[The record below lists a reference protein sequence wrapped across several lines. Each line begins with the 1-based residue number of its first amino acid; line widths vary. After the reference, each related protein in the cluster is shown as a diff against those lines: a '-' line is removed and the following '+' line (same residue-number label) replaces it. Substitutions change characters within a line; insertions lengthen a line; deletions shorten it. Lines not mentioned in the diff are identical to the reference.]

1 MLIATQTVEQL
12 ATTYKSFC
20 MSSRVIFLTYPGLL
34 TDELKTFFR
43 TNFQAITKAKYRQKS
58 DILALRP
65 SDFPEL
71 FLKDKD
77 ELNPQDEGI
86 YEYIIKDYFNTYAK
100 AIEMSLLASSGK
112 INIVEWVPG
121 LHERLYKDG
130 YKDNKIIQVLPG
142 RNQKAPYMR
151 YLLENKD
158 YKTLN
163 MVSDTYEDWL
173 HDMKREGEIRLHQYQ
188 EDYSTLTI
196 TVGKNNES
204 KDKIPSSI

>member
-1 MLIATQTVEQL
+1 MLITKQTVEQL
-12 ATTYKSFC
+12 TTTYKSFS

-43 TNFQAITKAKYRQKS
+43 NNFLAITKAKYRQES

-71 FLKDKD
+71 FIRDKD
-77 ELNPQDEGI
+77 DMDRDDGL

-100 AIEMSLLASSGK
+100 AVEMSLLASAGK

-142 RNQKAPYMR
+142 RKEKAHFMR

-163 MVSDTYEDWL
+163 MISDTYEDWL
-173 HDMKREGEIRLHQYQ
+173 RDMQREGEIRLHQYQ

-204 KDKIPSSI
+204 ENKISSSI

>member
-1 MLIATQTVEQL
+1 MLITKQTVEQL
-12 ATTYKSFC
+12 ATTYKSFS

-43 TNFQAITKAKYRQKS
+43 NNFLAITKAKYRQES

-71 FLKDKD
+71 FIKDKD
-77 ELNPQDEGI
+77 ELEHDNDL

-100 AIEMSLLASSGK
+100 AVEMSLLASSGK

-121 LHERLYKDG
+121 LHERLYRDG
-130 YKDNKIIQVLPG
+130 YKDNKIIQVLPE
-142 RNQKAPYMR
+142 RNQKAPFMR

-173 HDMKREGEIRLHQYQ
+173 HDMQQEAEIRLHQYQ
-188 EDYSTLTI
+188 EDYETLTI

-204 KDKIPSSI
+204 KDKISSSI

>member
-1 MLIATQTVEQL
+1 MLITKQTVEQL
-12 ATTYKSFC
+12 ATTYKSFS

-43 TNFQAITKAKYRQKS
+43 NNFLAITKAKYRQES

-71 FLKDKD
+71 FIKDKD
-77 ELNPQDEGI
+77 ELEHDNGL

-100 AIEMSLLASSGK
+100 AVEMSLLASSGK

-121 LHERLYKDG
+121 LHERLYRDS
-130 YKDNKIIQVLPG
+130 YKDNKIIQVLPE
-142 RNQKAPYMR
+142 RNQKAPFMR

-163 MVSDTYEDWL
+163 MISDTYEDWL
-173 HDMKREGEIRLHQYQ
+173 HDIQQEAEIRLHQYQ

-204 KDKIPSSI
+204 KDKISSSI

>member
-1 MLIATQTVEQL
+1 MLITKQTVEQL
-12 ATTYKSFC
+12 ATTYKSFS

-34 TDELKTFFR
+34 TYELKTFFR
-43 TNFQAITKAKYRQKS
+43 NNFLAITKAKYRQES

-71 FLKDKD
+71 FIKDKD
-77 ELNPQDEGI
+77 ELEHDNGL

-100 AIEMSLLASSGK
+100 AVEMSLLASSGK
-112 INIVEWVPG
+112 INIIEWVPG
-121 LHERLYKDG
+121 LHERLYRDG
-130 YKDNKIIQVLPG
+130 YKDNKIIQVLPE
-142 RNQKAPYMR
+142 RNQKAPFMR

-163 MVSDTYEDWL
+163 MISDTYEDWL
-173 HDMKREGEIRLHQYQ
+173 RDMQREGEIRLHQFQ
-188 EDYSTLTI
+188 EDYETLTI

-204 KDKIPSSI
+204 KDKISSSI

>member
-1 MLIATQTVEQL
+1 MLITKQTVEQL
-12 ATTYKSFC
+12 ATTYKSFS

-34 TDELKTFFR
+34 TDDLKTFFR
-43 TNFQAITKAKYRQKS
+43 NNFLAITKAKYRQES

-71 FLKDKD
+71 FIKDKD
-77 ELNPQDEGI
+77 ELEHDNGL

-100 AIEMSLLASSGK
+100 AVEMSLLASSGK
-112 INIVEWVPG
+112 INIIEWVPG
-121 LHERLYKDG
+121 LHERLYRDG
-130 YKDNKIIQVLPG
+130 YKDNKIIQVLPE
-142 RNQKAPYMR
+142 RNQKAPFMR

-163 MVSDTYEDWL
+163 MISDTYEDWL
-173 HDMKREGEIRLHQYQ
+173 RDMQREGEIRLHQFQ
-188 EDYSTLTI
+188 EDYETLTI

-204 KDKIPSSI
+204 KDKISSSI

>member
-1 MLIATQTVEQL
+1 MLITKQTVEQL
-12 ATTYKSFC
+12 ATTYKSFS

-34 TDELKTFFR
+34 TDGLKTFFR
-43 TNFQAITKAKYRQKS
+43 NNFLAITKAKYRQES

-71 FLKDKD
+71 FIKDKD
-77 ELNPQDEGI
+77 ELEYDNGL
-86 YEYIIKDYFNTYAK
+86 YEYIIKDYFNTYAN
-100 AIEMSLLASSGK
+100 AVEMSLLASAGK

-121 LHERLYKDG
+121 LHERIYKDD

-142 RNQKAPYMR
+142 RKDKAHFMR
-151 YLLENKD
+151 YLLDNKD

-163 MVSDTYEDWL
+163 MISDTYEDWL
-173 HDMKREGEIRLHQYQ
+173 RDMQREGEIRLHQFQ
-188 EDYSTLTI
+188 EDYETLTI

-204 KDKIPSSI
+204 KDKISSSI

>member
-1 MLIATQTVEQL
+1 MLITKQTVEQL
-12 ATTYKSFC
+12 ATTYKSFS

-43 TNFQAITKAKYRQKS
+43 NNFLAITKAKYRQES

-71 FLKDKD
+71 FIKDKD
-77 ELNPQDEGI
+77 ELEHDNGL

-100 AIEMSLLASSGK
+100 AVEMSLLASSGK
-112 INIVEWVPG
+112 INIIEWVPG
-121 LHERLYKDG
+121 LHERFYRDG
-130 YKDNKIIQVLPG
+130 YKDNKIIQVLPE
-142 RNQKAPYMR
+142 RNQKALFMR

-163 MVSDTYEDWL
+163 MISDTYEDWL
-173 HDMKREGEIRLHQYQ
+173 RDMQREGEIRLHQFQ
-188 EDYSTLTI
+188 EDYETLTI

-204 KDKIPSSI
+204 KDKISSSI

>member
-1 MLIATQTVEQL
+1 MLITKQTVEQL
-12 ATTYKSFC
+12 ATTYKSFS

-43 TNFQAITKAKYRQKS
+43 NNFLAITKAKYRQKS

-71 FLKDKD
+71 FIKDKD
-77 ELNPQDEGI
+77 ELEHDNGL

-112 INIVEWVPG
+112 INIIEWVPG
-121 LHERLYKDG
+121 LHERLYRDG
-130 YKDNKIIQVLPG
+130 YKDNKIIQVLPE

-163 MVSDTYEDWL
+163 MISDTYDDWL
-173 HDMKREGEIRLHQYQ
+173 HDMKQEAEIRLHRYQ

-204 KDKIPSSI
+204 KDKISSSI

>member
-1 MLIATQTVEQL
+1 MLKAVQTVEQL
-12 ATTYKSFC
+12 ATIYKSFS

-34 TDELKTFFR
+34 TDELKTFFKN
-43 TNFQAITKAKYRQKS
+43 NFLAITKAKYRQES

-71 FLKDKD
+71 FIKDKD
-77 ELNPQDEGI
+77 DMDKDNGL
-86 YEYIIKDYFNTYAK
+86 YEYIIKDYFNTYAN
-100 AIEMSLLASSGK
+100 AVEMSLLASAGK

-121 LHERLYKDG
+121 LHERIYKDD

-142 RNQKAPYMR
+142 RKDKAHFMR

-163 MVSDTYEDWL
+163 MISDTYEDWL
-173 HDMKREGEIRLHQYQ
+173 RDMQREGEIRLHQFQ
-188 EDYSTLTI
+188 EDYETLTI

-204 KDKIPSSI
+204 KDKISSSI

>member
-1 MLIATQTVEQL
+1 MLITKQTVEQL
-12 ATTYKSFC
+12 ATTYKSFS

-43 TNFQAITKAKYRQKS
+43 NNFLAITKAKYRQDS

-71 FLKDKD
+71 FIKDKD
-77 ELNPQDEGI
+77 ELEHDNGL

-100 AIEMSLLASSGK
+100 AVEMSLLASSGK
-112 INIVEWVPG
+112 INIIEWVPG
-121 LHERLYKDG
+121 LHERLYRDG
-130 YKDNKIIQVLPG
+130 YKDNKIIQVLPE
-142 RNQKAPYMR
+142 RNQKAPFMR

-163 MVSDTYEDWL
+163 MISDTYEDWL
-173 HDMKREGEIRLHQYQ
+173 RDMQREGEIRLHQFQ
-188 EDYSTLTI
+188 EDYETLTI

-204 KDKIPSSI
+204 KDKISSSI

>member
-1 MLIATQTVEQL
+1 MLITTQTVEQL
-12 ATTYKSFC
+12 ATTYKSFS

-34 TDELKTFFR
+34 TDELKTFFKN
-43 TNFQAITKAKYRQKS
+43 NFLAITKAKYRQES

-71 FLKDKD
+71 FIKDKD
-77 ELNPQDEGI
+77 ELEQDNGL

-100 AIEMSLLASSGK
+100 AVEMSLLASSGK

-121 LHERLYKDG
+121 LHERIYKDN
-130 YKDNKIIQVLPG
+130 YKDNKIIQVLPE
-142 RNQKAPYMR
+142 RNQKVPFMR
-151 YLLENKD
+151 YLLDNKD

-163 MVSDTYEDWL
+163 MISDTYEDWL
-173 HDMKREGEIRLHQYQ
+173 RDMQREGEIRLHQFQ
-188 EDYSTLTI
+188 EDYETLTI

-204 KDKIPSSI
+204 KDKISSSI

>member
-1 MLIATQTVEQL
+1 MLKAVQTVEQL
-12 ATTYKSFC
+12 ATIYKSFS

-34 TDELKTFFR
+34 TDDLKTFFKN
-43 TNFQAITKAKYRQKS
+43 NFLAITKAKYRQES

-71 FLKDKD
+71 FIKDKD
-77 ELNPQDEGI
+77 DMDKDNGL
-86 YEYIIKDYFNTYAK
+86 YEYIIKDYFNTYAN
-100 AIEMSLLASSGK
+100 AVEMSLLASAGK

-121 LHERLYKDG
+121 LHERIYKDD

-142 RNQKAPYMR
+142 RKDKAHFMR

-163 MVSDTYEDWL
+163 MISDTYEDWL
-173 HDMKREGEIRLHQYQ
+173 RDMQREGEIRLHQFQ
-188 EDYSTLTI
+188 EDYETLTI
-196 TVGKNNES
+196 TVGTNNES
-204 KDKIPSSI
+204 ENKISSSI

>member
-1 MLIATQTVEQL
+1 MLITKQTVEQL
-12 ATTYKSFC
+12 ATTYKSFS

-43 TNFQAITKAKYRQKS
+43 NNFLAITKAKYRQES

-71 FLKDKD
+71 FIKDKD
-77 ELNPQDEGI
+77 ELEHDNGL

-112 INIVEWVPG
+112 INIIEWVPG
-121 LHERLYKDG
+121 LHERLYRDG
-130 YKDNKIIQVLPG
+130 YKDNKIIQVLPE
-142 RNQKAPYMR
+142 RNQKAPFMR

-163 MVSDTYEDWL
+163 MISDTYEDWL
-173 HDMKREGEIRLHQYQ
+173 RDMQREGEIRLHQFQ
-188 EDYSTLTI
+188 EDYETLTI

-204 KDKIPSSI
+204 KDKISSSI

>member
-1 MLIATQTVEQL
+1 MLITKQTVEQL
-12 ATTYKSFC
+12 ATTYKSFS

-34 TDELKTFFR
+34 TDDLKTFFR
-43 TNFQAITKAKYRQKS
+43 NNFLAITKAKYRQES

-71 FLKDKD
+71 FIKDKD
-77 ELNPQDEGI
+77 ELEHDNGL

-100 AIEMSLLASSGK
+100 AVEMSLLASSGK
-112 INIVEWVPG
+112 INIIEWVPG
-121 LHERLYKDG
+121 LHERLYRDS
-130 YKDNKIIQVLPG
+130 YKDNKIIQVLPE
-142 RNQKAPYMR
+142 RNQKAPFMR

-163 MVSDTYEDWL
+163 MISDTYEDWL
-173 HDMKREGEIRLHQYQ
+173 RDMQREGEIRLHQFQ
-188 EDYSTLTI
+188 EDYETLTI

-204 KDKIPSSI
+204 KDKISSSI

>member
-1 MLIATQTVEQL
+1 MLKAVQTVEQL
-12 ATTYKSFC
+12 ATIYKSFS

-34 TDELKTFFR
+34 TDDLKTFFR
-43 TNFQAITKAKYRQKS
+43 NNFLAITKAKYRQES

-71 FLKDKD
+71 FIKDKD
-77 ELNPQDEGI
+77 DIDKDNGL
-86 YEYIIKDYFNTYAK
+86 YEYIIKDYFNTYAN
-100 AIEMSLLASSGK
+100 AVEMSLLASAGK

-121 LHERLYKDG
+121 LHERIYKDD

-142 RNQKAPYMR
+142 RKDKAHFMR

-163 MVSDTYEDWL
+163 MISDTYEDWL
-173 HDMKREGEIRLHQYQ
+173 RDMQREGEIRLHQFQ
-188 EDYSTLTI
+188 EDYETLTI
-196 TVGKNNES
+196 TVGTNNES
-204 KDKIPSSI
+204 ENKISSSI

>member
-1 MLIATQTVEQL
+1 MLITKQTVEQL
-12 ATTYKSFC
+12 ATTYKSFS

-43 TNFQAITKAKYRQKS
+43 NNFLAITKAKYRQES

-71 FLKDKD
+71 FIKDKD
-77 ELNPQDEGI
+77 ELEHDNGL

-100 AIEMSLLASSGK
+100 AVEMSLLASSGK
-112 INIVEWVPG
+112 INIIEWVPG
-121 LHERLYKDG
+121 LHERLYRDG
-130 YKDNKIIQVLPG
+130 YKDNKIIQVLPE
-142 RNQKAPYMR
+142 RNQKAPFMR

-163 MVSDTYEDWL
+163 MISDTYEDWL
-173 HDMKREGEIRLHQYQ
+173 RDMQREGEIRLYQFQ
-188 EDYSTLTI
+188 EDYETLTI

-204 KDKIPSSI
+204 KDKISSSI

>member
-1 MLIATQTVEQL
+1 MFITKQTVEQL
-12 ATTYKSFC
+12 ATTYKSFS

-43 TNFQAITKAKYRQKS
+43 NNFLAITKAKYRQES

-71 FLKDKD
+71 FIKDKD
-77 ELNPQDEGI
+77 ELEHDNGL

-100 AIEMSLLASSGK
+100 AVEMSLLASSGK
-112 INIVEWVPG
+112 INIIEWVPG
-121 LHERLYKDG
+121 LHERLYRDG
-130 YKDNKIIQVLPG
+130 YKDNKIIQVLPE
-142 RNQKAPYMR
+142 RNQKAPFMR

-163 MVSDTYEDWL
+163 MISDTYEDWL
-173 HDMKREGEIRLHQYQ
+173 RDMQREGEIRLHQFQ
-188 EDYSTLTI
+188 EDYETLTI

-204 KDKIPSSI
+204 KDKISSSI

>member
-1 MLIATQTVEQL
+1 MLITTQTVEQL
-12 ATTYKSFC
+12 ATTYKSFS

-34 TDELKTFFR
+34 TDELKTFFKN
-43 TNFQAITKAKYRQKS
+43 NFQAITKAKYRQES

-71 FLKDKD
+71 FIKDKD
-77 ELNPQDEGI
+77 ELEHDTGL

-100 AIEMSLLASSGK
+100 AVEMSLLASSGK
-112 INIVEWVPG
+112 INIIEWVPG
-121 LHERLYKDG
+121 LHERLYRDG
-130 YKDNKIIQVLPG
+130 YKDNKIIQVLPE
-142 RNQKAPYMR
+142 RNQKAPFMR

-163 MVSDTYEDWL
+163 MISDTYEDWL
-173 HDMKREGEIRLHQYQ
+173 RDMKQEAEIRLHQFQ
-188 EDYSTLTI
+188 EDYETLTI

-204 KDKIPSSI
+204 KDKISSSI

>member
-1 MLIATQTVEQL
+1 MLITKQTVEQL
-12 ATTYKSFC
+12 ATTYKSFS

-43 TNFQAITKAKYRQKS
+43 NNFLAITKAKYRQES

-71 FLKDKD
+71 FIKDKD
-77 ELNPQDEGI
+77 ELEHDNGL

-100 AIEMSLLASSGK
+100 AVEMSLLASSGK
-112 INIVEWVPG
+112 INIIEWVPG

-130 YKDNKIIQVLPG
+130 YKDNKIIQVLPE
-142 RNQKAPYMR
+142 RNQKAPFMR

-163 MVSDTYEDWL
+163 MISDTYEDWL
-173 HDMKREGEIRLHQYQ
+173 RDMQREGEIRLHQFQ
-188 EDYSTLTI
+188 EDYETLTI

-204 KDKIPSSI
+204 KDKISSSI

>member
-1 MLIATQTVEQL
+1 MLITKQTVEQL
-12 ATTYKSFC
+12 ATTYKSFS

-43 TNFQAITKAKYRQKS
+43 NNFLAITKAKYRQES

-71 FLKDKD
+71 FIKDKD
-77 ELNPQDEGI
+77 ELEHDNGL

-100 AIEMSLLASSGK
+100 AVEMSLLASSGK
-112 INIVEWVPG
+112 INIIEWVPG
-121 LHERLYKDG
+121 LHERLYRDG
-130 YKDNKIIQVLPG
+130 YKDNKIIQVLPE
-142 RNQKAPYMR
+142 RNQKAPFMR

-163 MVSDTYEDWL
+163 MISDTYEDWL
-173 HDMKREGEIRLHQYQ
+173 RDMQREGEIRLHQFQ
-188 EDYSTLTI
+188 EDYETLTI

-204 KDKIPSSI
+204 ENKISSSI

>member
-1 MLIATQTVEQL
+1 MLITKQTVEQL
-12 ATTYKSFC
+12 ATTYKSFS

-43 TNFQAITKAKYRQKS
+43 NNFLAITKAKYRQES

-71 FLKDKD
+71 FIKDKD
-77 ELNPQDEGI
+77 ELEHDNGL

-100 AIEMSLLASSGK
+100 AVEMSLLASSGK
-112 INIVEWVPG
+112 INIIEWVPG
-121 LHERLYKDG
+121 LHERLYRDG
-130 YKDNKIIQVLPG
+130 YKDNKIIQVLPE
-142 RNQKAPYMR
+142 RNQKAPFMR

-163 MVSDTYEDWL
+163 MISDTYEDWL
-173 HDMKREGEIRLHQYQ
+173 RDMQREGEIRLHQFQ
-188 EDYSTLTI
+188 EDYETLTI

-204 KDKIPSSI
+204 KDKISSTI

>member
-1 MLIATQTVEQL
+1 MLITTQTVEQL
-12 ATTYKSFC
+12 ATTYKSFS

-34 TDELKTFFR
+34 TEDLKTFFKN
-43 TNFQAITKAKYRQKS
+43 NFLAITKAKYRQES

-71 FLKDKD
+71 FIKDKD
-77 ELNPQDEGI
+77 DMDKDNGL
-86 YEYIIKDYFNTYAK
+86 YEYIIKDYFNIYAN
-100 AIEMSLLASSGK
+100 AVEMSLLASAGK

-121 LHERLYKDG
+121 LHERIYKDD

-142 RNQKAPYMR
+142 RKDKAHFMR

-163 MVSDTYEDWL
+163 MISDTYEDWL
-173 HDMKREGEIRLHQYQ
+173 RDMQREGEIRLHQFQ
-188 EDYSTLTI
+188 EDYETLTI
-196 TVGKNNES
+196 TVGTNNES
-204 KDKIPSSI
+204 ENKISSSI

>member
-34 TDELKTFFR
+34 TDELKTFFK
-43 TNFQAITKAKYRQKS
+43 TNFQAITKAKYRQES

-121 LHERLYKDG
+121 LHERLYKDS

-142 RNQKAPYMR
+142 RNQKASYMR

-163 MVSDTYEDWL
+163 MISDTYEDWL
-173 HDMKREGEIRLHQYQ
+173 HDMQKEAEIRLHQYQ

-204 KDKIPSSI
+204 KDKISSSI

>member
-1 MLIATQTVEQL
+1 MLITTQTVEQL
-12 ATTYKSFC
+12 ATTYKSFS

-43 TNFQAITKAKYRQKS
+43 NNFLAITKAKYRQES

-71 FLKDKD
+71 FIKDKD
-77 ELNPQDEGI
+77 ELEHDNGL

-100 AIEMSLLASSGK
+100 AVEMSLLASSGK
-112 INIVEWVPG
+112 INIIEWVPG
-121 LHERLYKDG
+121 LHERLYRDG
-130 YKDNKIIQVLPG
+130 YKDNKIIQVLPE
-142 RNQKAPYMR
+142 RNQKAPFMR

-163 MVSDTYEDWL
+163 MISDTYEDWL
-173 HDMKREGEIRLHQYQ
+173 RDMQQEAEIRLHQFQ
-188 EDYSTLTI
+188 EDYETLTI

-204 KDKIPSSI
+204 KDKISSSI

>member
-1 MLIATQTVEQL
+1 MLITTQTVEQL
-12 ATTYKSFC
+12 ATIYKSFS

-43 TNFQAITKAKYRQKS
+43 NNFLAITKAKYRQES

-71 FLKDKD
+71 FIKDKD
-77 ELNPQDEGI
+77 ELEQDNGL

-100 AIEMSLLASSGK
+100 AVEMSLLASSGK

-121 LHERLYKDG
+121 LHERIYKDN
-130 YKDNKIIQVLPG
+130 YKDNKIIQVLPE
-142 RNQKAPYMR
+142 RNQKAPFMR
-151 YLLENKD
+151 YLLDNKD

-163 MVSDTYEDWL
+163 MISDTYEDWL
-173 HDMKREGEIRLHQYQ
+173 RDMQREGEIRLHQFQ
-188 EDYSTLTI
+188 EDYETLTI

-204 KDKIPSSI
+204 KDKISSSI

>member
-1 MLIATQTVEQL
+1 MLITKQTVEQL
-12 ATTYKSFC
+12 ATTYKSFS

-43 TNFQAITKAKYRQKS
+43 NNFLAITKAKYRQES

-71 FLKDKD
+71 FIKDKD
-77 ELNPQDEGI
+77 ELEHDNGL

-100 AIEMSLLASSGK
+100 AVEMSLLASSGK
-112 INIVEWVPG
+112 INIIEWVPG
-121 LHERLYKDG
+121 LHERFYRDG
-130 YKDNKIIQVLPG
+130 YKDNKIIQVLPE
-142 RNQKAPYMR
+142 RNQKAPFMR

-163 MVSDTYEDWL
+163 MISDTYEDWL
-173 HDMKREGEIRLHQYQ
+173 RDMQREGEIRLHQFQ
-188 EDYSTLTI
+188 EDYETLTI

-204 KDKIPSSI
+204 KDKISSSI

>member
-1 MLIATQTVEQL
+1 MLKAVQTVEQL
-12 ATTYKSFC
+12 ATIYKSFS

-34 TDELKTFFR
+34 TDDLKTFFR
-43 TNFQAITKAKYRQKS
+43 NNFLAITKAKYRQES

-71 FLKDKD
+71 FIKDKD
-77 ELNPQDEGI
+77 DMDKDNGL
-86 YEYIIKDYFNTYAK
+86 YEYIIKDYFNTYAN
-100 AIEMSLLASSGK
+100 AVEMSLLASAGK

-121 LHERLYKDG
+121 LHERIYKDD

-142 RNQKAPYMR
+142 RKDKAHFMR
-151 YLLENKD
+151 YLLDNKD

-163 MVSDTYEDWL
+163 MISDTYEDWL
-173 HDMKREGEIRLHQYQ
+173 RDMQREGEIRLHQFQ
-188 EDYSTLTI
+188 EDYETLTI

-204 KDKIPSSI
+204 KDKISSSI

>member
-1 MLIATQTVEQL
+1 MLITKQTVEQL
-12 ATTYKSFC
+12 ATTYKSFS

-43 TNFQAITKAKYRQKS
+43 NNFLAITKAKYRQES

-71 FLKDKD
+71 FIKDKD
-77 ELNPQDEGI
+77 ELEQDNGL

-100 AIEMSLLASSGK
+100 AVEMSLLASSGK

-121 LHERLYKDG
+121 LHKRIYKDN
-130 YKDNKIIQVLPG
+130 YKDNKIIQVLPE
-142 RNQKAPYMR
+142 RNQKAPFMR

-163 MVSDTYEDWL
+163 MISDTYEDWL
-173 HDMKREGEIRLHQYQ
+173 RDMQREGEIRLHQFQ
-188 EDYSTLTI
+188 EDYETLTI

-204 KDKIPSSI
+204 KDKISSSI

>member
-1 MLIATQTVEQL
+1 MLITKQTVEQL
-12 ATTYKSFC
+12 ATTYKSFS

-43 TNFQAITKAKYRQKS
+43 NNFLAITKAKYRQES

-71 FLKDKD
+71 FIKDKD
-77 ELNPQDEGI
+77 ELEHDNGL

-100 AIEMSLLASSGK
+100 AVEMSLLASSGK
-112 INIVEWVPG
+112 INIIEWVPG
-121 LHERLYKDG
+121 LHERLYRDG
-130 YKDNKIIQVLPG
+130 YKDNKIIQVLPE
-142 RNQKAPYMR
+142 RNQKAPFMR

-163 MVSDTYEDWL
+163 MISDTYEDWL
-173 HDMKREGEIRLHQYQ
+173 RDMQREGEIRLHQFQ
-188 EDYSTLTI
+188 EDYETLTI

-204 KDKIPSSI
+204 KDKISSSI

>member
-1 MLIATQTVEQL
+1 MLITKQTVEQL
-12 ATTYKSFC
+12 ATTYKSFS

-34 TDELKTFFR
+34 TDELKTFFKN
-43 TNFQAITKAKYRQKS
+43 NFLAITKAKYRQES

-71 FLKDKD
+71 FIKDKD
-77 ELNPQDEGI
+77 ELEHDNGL

-100 AIEMSLLASSGK
+100 AVEMSLLASSGK
-112 INIVEWVPG
+112 INIIEWVPG
-121 LHERLYKDG
+121 LHERLYRDG
-130 YKDNKIIQVLPG
+130 YKDNKIIQVLPE
-142 RNQKAPYMR
+142 RNQKAPFMR

-163 MVSDTYEDWL
+163 MISDTYEDWL
-173 HDMKREGEIRLHQYQ
+173 RDMKQEAEIRLHQYQ

-204 KDKIPSSI
+204 KDKISSSI

>member
-1 MLIATQTVEQL
+1 MLITKQTVEQL
-12 ATTYKSFC
+12 ATTYKSFS

-43 TNFQAITKAKYRQKS
+43 NNFLAITKAKYRQES

-71 FLKDKD
+71 FIKDKD
-77 ELNPQDEGI
+77 ELEHDNGL

-100 AIEMSLLASSGK
+100 AVEMSLLASSGK
-112 INIVEWVPG
+112 INIIEWVPG
-121 LHERLYKDG
+121 LHERLYRDS
-130 YKDNKIIQVLPG
+130 YKDNKIIQVLPE
-142 RNQKAPYMR
+142 RNQKASFMR

-163 MVSDTYEDWL
+163 MISDTYEDWL
-173 HDMKREGEIRLHQYQ
+173 RDMQREGEIRLHQFQ
-188 EDYSTLTI
+188 EDYETLTI

-204 KDKIPSSI
+204 KDKISSSI

>member
-1 MLIATQTVEQL
+1 MLITKQTVEQL
-12 ATTYKSFC
+12 ATTYKSFS

-34 TDELKTFFR
+34 TDGLKTFFR
-43 TNFQAITKAKYRQKS
+43 NNFLAITKAKYRQDS

-71 FLKDKD
+71 FIKDKD
-77 ELNPQDEGI
+77 ELEHDNGL
-86 YEYIIKDYFNTYAK
+86 YEYIIKDYFNTYTK
-100 AIEMSLLASSGK
+100 AVEMSLLASSGK

-121 LHERLYKDG
+121 LHERLYKDS

-142 RNQKAPYMR
+142 RKDKAHFMR

-163 MVSDTYEDWL
+163 MISDTYEDWL
-173 HDMKREGEIRLHQYQ
+173 RDMQREGEIRLHQFQ
-188 EDYSTLTI
+188 EDYETLTI

-204 KDKIPSSI
+204 KDKISSSI

>member
-1 MLIATQTVEQL
+1 MLITKQTVEQL
-12 ATTYKSFC
+12 ATTYKSFS

-34 TDELKTFFR
+34 TNELKTFFR
-43 TNFQAITKAKYRQKS
+43 NNFLAITKAKYRQES

-71 FLKDKD
+71 FIKDKD
-77 ELNPQDEGI
+77 ELEHDNGL

-100 AIEMSLLASSGK
+100 AVEMSLLASSGK
-112 INIVEWVPG
+112 INIIEWVPG
-121 LHERLYKDG
+121 LHERLYRDG
-130 YKDNKIIQVLPG
+130 YKDNKIIQVLPE
-142 RNQKAPYMR
+142 RNQKAPFMR

-163 MVSDTYEDWL
+163 MISDTYEDWL
-173 HDMKREGEIRLHQYQ
+173 RDMQREGEIRLHQFQ
-188 EDYSTLTI
+188 EDYETLTI

-204 KDKIPSSI
+204 KDKISSSI

>member
-1 MLIATQTVEQL
+1 MLKAVQTVEQL
-12 ATTYKSFC
+12 ATIYKSFS

-34 TDELKTFFR
+34 TDDLKTFFKN
-43 TNFQAITKAKYRQKS
+43 NFLAITKAKYRQES

-71 FLKDKD
+71 FIKDKYD
-77 ELNPQDEGI
+77 MDKDNGL
-86 YEYIIKDYFNTYAK
+86 YEYIIKDYFNTYAN
-100 AIEMSLLASSGK
+100 AVEMSLLASAGK

-121 LHERLYKDG
+121 LHERIYKDD

-142 RNQKAPYMR
+142 RKDKAHFMR

-163 MVSDTYEDWL
+163 MISDTYEDWL
-173 HDMKREGEIRLHQYQ
+173 RDMQREGEIRLHQFQ
-188 EDYSTLTI
+188 EDYETLTI
-196 TVGKNNES
+196 TVGTNNES
-204 KDKIPSSI
+204 ENKISSSI